1 VSLVVGGPA
10 GSPRAALSS
19 RAGGGISAPVDAPL
33 TRGELYWR
41 AEMTHPVIYAH
52 RWMRER
58 VWLTRLRWRLRGATM
73 WPAFLVAL
81 VFDAVLLHWLPISG
95 DVAPDLFAAVL
106 LAFFFNLVAVAVG
119 APLLGRLVRRRWPG
133 LPKVVADDR
142 AGTALVA
149 ATAAVLLGLGL
160 AHRPA
165 VQRQQDAFDA
175 QAAAAR
181 TFVLARAPAR
191 FRAHVDRM
199 DTWKQGAGLYRTCV
213 PGPNDRR
220 SFCVF
225 VNTRH
230 DPPLVIG
237 DRDQSPNSVL
247 AGPDNPGRQ
256 AR

>member
-1 VSLVVGGPA
+1 
-10 GSPRAALSS
+10 
-19 RAGGGISAPVDAPL
+19 
-33 TRGELYWR
+33 
-41 AEMTHPVIYAH
+41 MTDPVIYAGL
-52 RWMRER
+52 RMRER
-58 VWLTRLRWRLRGATM
+58 VWWTRLRWRLRGATM

-106 LAFFFNLVAVAVG
+106 LAFFFNLVVVAVG
-119 APLLGRLVRRRWPG
+119 APLAGRLVRRRWRG
-133 LPKVVADDR
+133 LPKVIADDR
-142 AGTALVA
+142 AGTALIGVVS
-149 ATAAVLLGLGL
+149 VLLLVIGL

-165 VQRQQDAFDA
+165 LQRQARAFDV

-181 TFVLARAPAR
+181 EFVLARAPVS

-199 DTWKQGAGLYRTCV
+199 DTWKQGEGLYRTCV
-213 PGPNDRR
+213 PGPTHRR

-225 VNTRH
+225 VDTRH
-230 DPPLVIG
+230 APPLVTG

-256 AR
+256 VR

>member
-1 VSLVVGGPA
+1 MTE
-10 GSPRAALSS
+10 
-19 RAGGGISAPVDAPL
+19 PV
-33 TRGELYWR
+33 LYAR
-41 AEMTHPVIYAH
+41 

-58 VWLTRLRWRLRGATM
+58 VWWTRLRWRLRGATM

-160 AHRPA
+160 AHRPV
-165 VQRQQDAFDA
+165 VQRQQEAFDT

-220 SFCVF
+220 AFCVF

-230 DPPLVIG
+230 DPPLVTG

-256 AR
+256 VR